1 MSEEVKKITEK
12 EFETV
17 KDFQTK
23 INDIVFNTGVLET
36 QKHGLLHDLAGVNQ
50 DQEKFKKVLE
60 DKYGSININ
69 LEDGTFEE
77 IVVEKKENE

>member
-23 INDIVFNTGVLET
+23 LNNIVFNIGLVES
-36 QKHGLLHDLAGVNQ
+36 QKHGFLHELAGVNQ
-50 DQEKFKKVLE
+50 DQEEFKKILE
-60 DKYGSININ
+60 GKYGSININ
-69 LEDGTFEE
+69 LEDGSFEE
-77 IVVEKKENE
+77 IVVEEKEDE